1 MKYPMDL
8 HDETFKAMADS
19 TRRQILAALC
29 QQSREAG
36 ELARLVGLA
45 PNAVSFHLRALKSA
59 ELVNVQRDGRHL
71 RYSIEPGTM
80 RAWREQLDAMFPADQ
95 LAAGNQPAADH
106 RHENSKSDWHKNVGD
121 NRHENVVQYE
131 PVWPTPTQRTRPHE
145 AARADAIE
153 TSRVDV
159 PRSIVQ
165 DDDLPTELL

>member
-1 MKYPMDL
+1 MKYPMNL

-80 RAWREQLDAMFPADQ
+80 QAWREQLDAMFPADQ
-95 LAAGNQPAADH
+95 LAANQPAADH
-106 RHENSKSDWHKNVGD
+106 RRENSKSDWHKNVGD

-131 PVWPTPTQRTRPHE
+131 PVWPTQRVRLSET
-145 AARADAIE
+145 ARADAIE

-159 PRSIVQ
+159 PRSIIQ